1 MAGVVINSEGVIVSI
16 ESKKVSC
23 VSPLVAEAHALLLA
37 ASLAKANGWDSV
49 ARN

>member
-1 MAGVVINSEGVIVSI
+1 MSI

-23 VSPLVAEAHALLLA
+23 VNPLVAEAHALLLA
-37 ASLAKANGWDSV
+37 TSLAKANGWDSV